1 MENLHGGHRHRLRRS
16 YIEGGAAG
24 MHDHQ
29 LLELLL
35 TFAIPRRDTNPIAH
49 SLLGKSGFGSLAAVL
64 NADPQELMAIDGIG
78 ESAAVLLSLVGA
90 LSKKT
95 LIKRDINNVPVLMTP
110 GSAMSFCKSLPFKDT
125 YESMYLICMDK
136 KFRVINYRLIGV
148 GSCDEVSVYPRVIV
162 ECALKCGAQNVV
174 ISHNHPS
181 GVIRPSVADYSTT
194 LAVMEALKAVN
205 ILLCD
210 HVIVSGGSAHSISQ
224 EIDALFSLKPAA
236 SRAADKD
243 S

>member
-1 MENLHGGHRHRLRRS
+1 MENLHGGHRHRLRQS
-16 YIEGGAAG
+16 YIESGAAG

-49 SLLGKSGFGSLAAVL
+49 SLLGKSGFGSLAEVL
-64 NADPQELMAIDGIG
+64 NADPRELMAIDGIG

-90 LSKKT
+90 LSKKA
-95 LIKRDINNVPVLMTP
+95 LVKRDINNMPVLKSP

-148 GSCDEVSVYPRVIV
+148 GSRDEVSVYPRVIA

-174 ISHNHPS
+174 LSHNHPS
-181 GVIRPSVADYSTT
+181 GVIKPSVADYTTT
-194 LAVMEALKAVN
+194 LAVMTALNTVGVR
-205 ILLCD
+205 LCD
-210 HVIVSGGSAHSISQ
+210 HVIVSGDSTHSISQ
-224 EIDALFSLKPAA
+224 EINTLSLLEPAA